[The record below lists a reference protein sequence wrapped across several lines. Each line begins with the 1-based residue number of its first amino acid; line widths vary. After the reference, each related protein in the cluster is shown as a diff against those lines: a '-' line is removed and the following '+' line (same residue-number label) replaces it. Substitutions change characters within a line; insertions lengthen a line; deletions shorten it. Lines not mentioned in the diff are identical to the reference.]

1 MGQKHTCQYPVQSL
15 QEAKLK
21 LLTFKQGPHMTP
33 SEYYKWY
40 KHLGTNIGEQPAR
53 IKEELKTLAKDPDK
67 LTNNEHKR
75 AT

>member
-1 MGQKHTCQYPVQSL
+1 
-15 QEAKLK
+15 
-21 LLTFKQGPHMTP
+21 MTP
-33 SEYYKWY
+33 SDYYEQCKDLLAIAE
-40 KHLGTNIGEQPAR
+40 HLGTNIGEQPAR